1 MDEGQTFDEYVET
14 TISIIDGVLRGV
26 GVMLVPVI
34 LFGLAVGI
42 SNRLFK
48 GSMGVFN

>member
-14 TISIIDGVLRGV
+14 TISVVDGVLRGV

-34 LFGLAVGI
+34 LFGLTVGL
-42 SNRLFK
+42 SRRLFK